1 MVNREI
7 GYHTLIQLKYVK
19 FWEIRSRHFYW
30 FGCRKFKLTSVRQFY
45 RYLFT
50 SGNFFI
56 QNNSNKSLW
65 LMTTIDDTK
74 IVTKSNILSQHLLA
88 QSQQWKQQNNW
99 HRFGVFVN
107 FEQISL
113 KFLVF
118 PLLTLNNLL
127 LVGILFLI
135 SKKVSLVFVQ
145 NPQSN
150 MTLISLDFY
159 VQLAN
164 WKIWKHWNLW
174 FF

>member
-1 MVNREI
+1 
-7 GYHTLIQLKYVK
+7 
-19 FWEIRSRHFYW
+19 
-30 FGCRKFKLTSVRQFY
+30 
-45 RYLFT
+45 
-50 SGNFFI
+50 
-56 QNNSNKSLW
+56 
-65 LMTTIDDTK
+65 MTTIDDTK
-74 IVTKSNILSQHLLA
+74 IVTKSNILTQHLLA

-164 WKIWKHWNLW
+164 WKI
-174 FF
+174 

>member
-1 MVNREI
+1 
-7 GYHTLIQLKYVK
+7 
-19 FWEIRSRHFYW
+19 
-30 FGCRKFKLTSVRQFY
+30 
-45 RYLFT
+45 
-50 SGNFFI
+50 
-56 QNNSNKSLW
+56 
-65 LMTTIDDTK
+65 MTTIDGTK
-74 IVTKSNILSQHLLA
+74 IVTKSNILSQHLLV

-145 NPQSN
+145 NRQSN

-174 FF
+174 FFSGFETANIFMFKVNNRSKKVWIMVKVDDKNIRTTSMTSFWCHYC